1 MHCELK
7 VVLCCVDIAKI
18 DISNHSVCSNLARVN
33 MYEQR
38 NAQISFQ
45 DGNSNVH

>member
-1 MHCELK
+1 MNCESK
-7 VVLCCVDIAKI
+7 VPLYCVDIAKI

-45 DGNSNVH
+45 DGNSNIH